1 MISHKLHALAEAL
14 DGVRWD
20 KSGASFKAICPSA
33 HSTRSQSLYVRAVDD
48 RILVHCFKQC
58 GAASV
63 LGALGLDFAA
73 LHPDRPHD
81 HRIRRAPPLPYREAL
96 LGLDHEA
103 AVVAICAGRLEQGHA
118 LTTTDLDRLAL
129 AVQRIDAAEKAAW
142 MLRVQLA

>member
-1 MISHKLHALAEAL
+1 MMGHKFHALAEAL

-20 KSGASFKAICPSA
+20 KSGNSFNAICPSA

-48 RILVHCFKQC
+48 RILIHCHKLC

-63 LGALGLDFAA
+63 LDALGLDFAA
-73 LHPDRPHD
+73 LFPDRPAD

-103 AVVAICAGRLEQGHA
+103 AVVSIFAGRLEQGIA
-118 LTTTDLDRLAL
+118 LTTADLDRLVL
-129 AVQRIDAAEKAAW
+129 AAQRIDAA
-142 MLRVQLA
+142 RRITRTPI